1 MLKNTRKKTSSG
13 RIQALN
19 KPELIQ
25 VKETGNHEPSVI
37 VSHDQ
42 EARVISI
49 DDVWEIVDEWWRDV
63 PISRRYYQVVVEGG
77 TMITV
82 FRDLINEIWYKQ
94 RV

>member
-1 MLKNTRKKTSSG
+1 M
-13 RIQALN
+13 
-19 KPELIQ
+19 
-25 VKETGNHEPSVI
+25 I